1 MRKLFVTGIGT
12 DIGKTVV
19 SAVLTEALKGDYWK
33 PVQCG
38 LDTVTDSEWVK
49 QMVSSTDSV
58 IHPETYCLKN
68 PLSPHAAAA
77 LENVE
82 IDLAKIAIPTSSNPV
97 LIIEGAGGLMVPL
110 NDKDL
115 IVDLIASFE
124 AEVIVVSSFYLGSI
138 NHTLLTC
145 SELKRRNIPV
155 VGIVFNGKFNQASAT
170 VILKQTGLK
179 HLGTIDQEV
188 ALDKSTIKKYS
199 TVFKNLI

>member
-19 SAVLTEALKGDYWK
+19 SAILTESLKGDYWK

-38 LDTVTDSEWVK
+38 LATIADSEWVK
-49 QMVSSTDSV
+49 QMVSNTDSV
-58 IHPETYCLKN
+58 IHPEAYSFKN

-82 IDLAKIAIPTSSNPV
+82 IDLAKITIPTSSNPV

-115 IVDLIASFE
+115 IVDLIASLK
-124 AEVIVVSSFYLGSI
+124 AEVIVVSNFYLGSI

-145 SELKRRNIPV
+145 SELKRRNISV
-155 VGIVFNGKFNQASAT
+155 TGIVFNGTFNQASAT

-179 HLGTIDQEV
+179 HLGTIEQEV

-199 TVFKNLI
+199 SIFKNLI